1 MGFQRGGRAAV
12 RRSARPAMDAEA
24 AARSRAVPAHAQ
36 AFALRTTIFFERF
49 CDLLMRTDQT
59 HNILS

>member
-1 MGFQRGGRAAV
+1 
-12 RRSARPAMDAEA
+12 MDAEA